1 MKSILTSIKAIS
13 AVYERSNPFVLH
25 EQAFEIYDKENSN
38 ITGNS
43 TTDKML
49 RQEARNRHKR
59 AGLRVSQ
66 PRIQKRK

>member
-1 MKSILTSIKAIS
+1 MKSILTSTKVINT
-13 AVYERSNPFVLH
+13 VYERSNPLVLH

-49 RQEARNRHKR
+49 RQEARNRWKR
-59 AGLRVSQ
+59 AGLRISQ
-66 PRIQKRK
+66 PQIQKRK